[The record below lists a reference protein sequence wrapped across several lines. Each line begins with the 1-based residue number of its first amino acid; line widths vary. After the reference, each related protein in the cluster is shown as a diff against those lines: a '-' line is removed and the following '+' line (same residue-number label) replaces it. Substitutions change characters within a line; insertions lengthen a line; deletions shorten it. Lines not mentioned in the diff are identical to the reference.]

1 MTVADIKEYIDNAID
16 TAFAQ
21 KIAID
26 TAQILKKALIDTK
39 GFLDELEPTLL
50 PNKQILW
57 ERDMAIKQLNDLG
70 FSFGEEVKAKRT
82 NNMNG
87 TFTCSR
93 CGAKRPNDNYCG
105 NCGAIMR
112 EPKESEQ

>member
-1 MTVADIKEYIDNAID
+1 MTVAEIKKYIDKWLEWWNRQEERPKKRLYAVAIKELNEIKDM
-16 TAFAQ
+16 
-21 KIAID
+21 
-26 TAQILKKALIDTK
+26 
-39 GFLDELEPTLL
+39 LDELDDRP
-50 PNKQILW
+50 
-57 ERDMAIKQLNDLG
+57 
-70 FSFGEEVKAKRT
+70 KAKWT

-112 EPKESEQ
+112 EPKENKV